1 MGKCFLHEG
10 QLFFETLERIPV
22 HTDLIVAQA
31 NHACDNG
38 LPMIEAIAALMFESP
53 LDLSLPLVS
62 VIINNNN
69 IMMTHK
75 NKNHQN
81 SNNNVIPSSALS
93 PLLIEDRISVSSDSG
108 LSSSEE
114 SDLFKLGH
122 TPPSPPITPKSR
134 TTSICSSSPRTTSL
148 HSHNSAVKNNKN
160 QQQNNN
166 PRASH
171 KKMLPCS
178 FCGKCFD
185 RPSLL
190 NRHLRTHT
198 GERPHVCDICEK
210 GFSTSSSLNT
220 HRRIHSGE
228 KPHECST
235 CGKRFTASSNLYY
248 HRMTHVKEKPHKCSL
263 CTKTF
268 PTPGDLK
275 SHMYVHTGTWPFK
288 CDICNRGFSKLNNMK
303 HHMSLHIEGK
313 EEIPEADTGE
323 NLSGSKSHLSDF
335 LLRLGLCQDNLANNN
350 LVKTESKDGEEDH
363 EERRRYI

>member
-1 MGKCFLHEG
+1 MACNSFIVELYWTKKIVVYFFFSV
-10 QLFFETLERIPV
+10 LFS
-22 HTDLIVAQA
+22 
-31 NHACDNG
+31 
-38 LPMIEAIAALMFESP
+38 ESP

-69 IMMTHK
+69 NH

-81 SNNNVIPSSALS
+81 SNLIPSSLS

-114 SDLFKLGH
+114 SELFKRGH

-134 TTSICSSSPRTTSL
+134 TSTTSSLSPRTL
-148 HSHNSAVKNNKN
+148 VVKNKN
-160 QQQNNN
+160 QQNNN
-166 PRASH
+166 PPRASH

-228 KPHECST
+228 KPHECSI

-248 HRMTHVKEKPHKCSL
+248 HRMTHVKVNFFVAL
-263 CTKTF
+263 F
-268 PTPGDLK
+268 
-275 SHMYVHTGTWPFK
+275 FK
-288 CDICNRGFSKLNNMK
+288 EFVG
-303 HHMSLHIEGK
+303 
-313 EEIPEADTGE
+313 
-323 NLSGSKSHLSDF
+323 
-335 LLRLGLCQDNLANNN
+335 
-350 LVKTESKDGEEDH
+350 
-363 EERRRYI
+363 